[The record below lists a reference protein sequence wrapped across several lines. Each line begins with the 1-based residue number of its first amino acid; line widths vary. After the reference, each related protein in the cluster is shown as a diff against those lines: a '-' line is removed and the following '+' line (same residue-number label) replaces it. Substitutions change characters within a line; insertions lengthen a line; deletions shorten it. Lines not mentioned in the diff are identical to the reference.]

1 MKTRAKTP
9 ADGEVVELKDHGGRE
24 PHFCAPCEVVVGG
37 VGGVSMAL
45 QVLRP
50 PRVRRCA
57 SLVAETSP
65 NAAEWWETRESRR
78 RNTAQDRC
86 VFSQS
91 PPPVDSQSAGSCAG
105 RVMDGG

>member
-9 ADGEVVELKDHGGRE
+9 ADGEVEELRDHGGRE
-24 PHFCAPCEVVVGG
+24 PHFCPPCEVVVAG
-37 VGGVSMAL
+37 VGGCSMAL

-65 NAAEWWETRESRR
+65 NAAEWVGNEEVGK
-78 RNTAQDRC
+78 AKYG
-86 VFSQS
+86 
-91 PPPVDSQSAGSCAG
+91 AGPLRLFTVAAAC
-105 RVMDGG
+105 R